1 MGADPQRGGAG
12 GAPTTPAEEGPS
24 LATLTQRLALAG
36 PDLLAPE
43 ADVPALVADVA
54 LLLDGTVLGAATLRG
69 LDAALGRTATPA
81 ARAAAGVVCWLV
93 ADPAVRSHPGVE
105 AAARARGGLAPWFLH
120 VLHELTTGLAAVRA
134 PRAWVHEETG
144 REEAARA
151 LCAAGALL
159 PEGESAAQAADRW
172 QAVSTAY
179 RQQASRAMA
188 EEVRRAEELARAL
201 AEKRAKEAAAQYAN
215 Y

>member
-1 MGADPQRGGAG
+1 MRAEPPRRGAG
-12 GAPTTPAEEGPS
+12 PAAATTPEPGPS
-24 LATLTQRLALAG
+24 LATLTQRLALTG

-43 ADVPALVADVA
+43 AEVPALVADVA
-54 LLLDGTVLGAATLRG
+54 LVLDGTVLGPATLQG
-69 LDAALGRTATPA
+69 LDVALGRGALGA
-81 ARAAAGVVCWLV
+81 ARAAAGVVCWLLS
-93 ADPAVRSHPGVE
+93 DPAVRSHPGVQV
-105 AAARARGGLAPWFLH
+105 AARARGGLTPWFLH
-120 VLHELTTGLAAVRA
+120 VLHELSTGLSAERD
-134 PRAWVHEETG
+134 PRTWVHEGTG

-151 LCAAGALL
+151 VCAAGGLL
-159 PEGESAAQAADRW
+159 PDGETAAQAADRW

-179 RQQASRAMA
+179 RRQASRAMA